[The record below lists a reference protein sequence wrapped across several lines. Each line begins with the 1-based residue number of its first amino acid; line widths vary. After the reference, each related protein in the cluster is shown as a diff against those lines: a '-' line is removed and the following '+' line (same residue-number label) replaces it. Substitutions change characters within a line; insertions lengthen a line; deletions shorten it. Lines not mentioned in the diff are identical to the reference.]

1 MTRIAVDEKKCVGGG
16 QCVLAAP
23 AVFDQD
29 DDTGTVVL
37 LDPAPPAEH
46 DDAVR
51 QAARL
56 CPAVAITVVAP

>member
-1 MTRIAVDEKKCVGGG
+1 MTRIVVDVDACVGGG

-23 AVFDQD
+23 DVFDQD

-37 LDPAPPAEH
+37 LDADPGSEH

-51 QAARL
+51 QAVRL
-56 CPAVAITVVAP
+56 CPAVAITVVQP

>member
-1 MTRIAVDEKKCVGGG
+1 MTRVVVDEEKCVGGG

-37 LDPAPPAEH
+37 LVTEPAGEH

-51 QAARL
+51 QAVRL
-56 CPAVAITVVAP
+56 CPAVAITVATP